1 MNHKVLK
8 LTPTQ
13 QNIMELYQA
22 DRNVV
27 NFDKLLLYRYWLM
40 FDGWDEEEPTLTNLM
55 KATPSATITRARRE
69 LHTMGLIMY
78 SKEANKIRE
87 KRFKE
92 ELEKHSN
99 NGFFRRI
106 LRKRGY

>member
-1 MNHKVLK
+1 MIHKALQ

-13 QNIMELYQA
+13 QNILDLYKQ

-27 NFDKLLLYRYWLM
+27 NFDKLLLYRYWLVY
-40 FDGWDEEEPTLTNLM
+40 DGWNEKRTGLENMLQ
-55 KATPSATITRARRE
+55 ATPASTITRARRE

-78 SKEANKIRE
+78 SKGANKARE

-92 ELEKHSN
+92 ELDKHSN
-99 NGFFRRI
+99 NTFFGRMFG
-106 LRKRGY
+106 RKV